1 MILWSL
7 QSHKN
12 QSCRTPK
19 RTPRHC
25 LWDNFPIQPSWSRLY
40 FRKKHKGNF
49 SGGLGWTVM
58 ELFWVLTTHDL
69 FEESAAH
76 QKHREICFIHHDE
89 EKQTHFLLI
98 LRTRCL
104 MWRPNKKSLAEYEP
118 TFRWPTEFAEDFQHA
133 SKLKNEVFFPRKSW
147 YRRYRTPFTHWH
159 PRHQFGRNQIWWNL
173 SFGWDRVWKDYTP
186 EVKQIGFYRPFY
198 SSTPSLKLTY

>member
-7 QSHKN
+7 QSHKKN
-12 QSCRTPK
+12 HVGPPK
-19 RTPRHC
+19 KTPRHC
-25 LWDNFPIQPSWSRLY
+25 LWDNFPLQPSWSRLY
-40 FRKKHKGNF
+40 FRKKPKGNF

-76 QKHREICFIHHDE
+76 QKHREICFIHQDE
-89 EKQTHFLLI
+89 EKQTHFLHI
-98 LRTRCL
+98 LLTRCL

-133 SKLKNEVFFPRKSW
+133 SKLKNNVFLQESPGIVDTVLPSHTDIQDTNLEEIKFDETLASVGTESG
-147 YRRYRTPFTHWH
+147 RTTPPKLSRLVFTG
-159 PRHQFGRNQIWWNL
+159 P
-173 SFGWDRVWKDYTP
+173 
-186 EVKQIGFYRPFY
+186 
-198 SSTPSLKLTY
+198 STQVPSLKLTY